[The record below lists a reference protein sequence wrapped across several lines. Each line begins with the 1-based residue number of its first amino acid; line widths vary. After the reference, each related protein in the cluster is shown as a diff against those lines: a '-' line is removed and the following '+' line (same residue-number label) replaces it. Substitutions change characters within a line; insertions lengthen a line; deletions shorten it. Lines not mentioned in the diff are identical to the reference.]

1 MSRIKI
7 IAFDADDTLWANESF
22 FQETEADYCRL
33 FSDVLPGKAISEELL
48 KTEMHNLSLY
58 GYGAKGFTLSMIET
72 ALRITGKQLNADT
85 VERILQLGKN
95 LLDMPIELLP
105 DVKEVLMKLK
115 GHYKLVVATKGDL
128 LDQKRKLSK
137 SGLTSMFDHV
147 EIMSD
152 KQQEDYEQLISSLNC
167 QPNEFLMVGNSLKSD
182 IEPVLAAGGYAVYI
196 PFHITWAHEKSNED
210 VVNERL
216 VRLDRLG
223 ELLPLLRKWINFRN
237 K

>member
-48 KTEMHNLSLY
+48 RTEMHNLSLY

-182 IEPVLAAGGYAVYI
+182 IEPVLAVGGYAVYI

-223 ELLPLLRKWINFRN
+223 ELLPLLRKMDQLQE
-237 K
+237 

>member
-58 GYGAKGFTLSMIET
+58 GYGAKGFTLSMRET

-182 IEPVLAAGGYAVYI
+182 IEPVLAVGGYAVYI

-223 ELLPLLRKWINFRN
+223 ELLPLLRKMDQLQE
-237 K
+237 

>member
-85 VERILQLGKN
+85 VERILQSGKN

-137 SGLTSMFDHV
+137 SGLTSMFDHI

-223 ELLPLLRKWINFRN
+223 ELLPLLRKMDQLQE
-237 K
+237 